1 MERLISCEVWC
12 LDLLGF
18 LGSCQDQLWILY
30 SVGEIGL
37 KSICNLTPLC
47 LMWCLWREQ
56 NRRTFEDMESSDD
69 QLLASFNALCLTG
82 LGLGDS
88 PLVILSLCS
97 LALSCVLIFFS
108 SSSFYLFTLSFSFIF
123 FSLPYVFLHKVV
135 YLNIYLYY
143 LSKNKK
149 IMFFVM

>member
-1 MERLISCEVWC
+1 MTSYWP
-12 LDLLGF
+12 LL
-18 LGSCQDQLWILY
+18 
-30 SVGEIGL
+30 V
-37 KSICNLTPLC
+37 
-47 LMWCLWREQ
+47 
-56 NRRTFEDMESSDD
+56 
-69 QLLASFNALCLTG
+69 ALCLTG

-97 LALSCVLIFFS
+97 LTLSCVLSFFS